1 VACGVVVVGHGFGFA
16 AEVQQQQA
24 SHNADQHNAGHIQR
38 PEIAC
43 EVTHFKFSFYS
54 LIRL

>member
-16 AEVQQQQA
+16 AEVKQQQA
-24 SHNADQHNAGHIQR
+24 SQNADQGNAGHIPR

-43 EVTHFKFSFYS
+43 EITHFKFSFYS
-54 LIRL
+54 LT